1 MNKLF
6 AFENKSMTLPLA
18 GLGQQELC
26 PKTVHGLRSLLCQST
41 SVCVYHAFGMC
52 FRVGMEWNHE
62 WSFEHVS
69 TSVISVSVEDLL
81 VGWLVGVEVF
91 SKLKS

>member
-6 AFENKSMTLPLA
+6 AFENNSMTLPLA
-18 GLGQQELC
+18 GLGQLELC
-26 PKTVHGLRSLLCQST
+26 PKTVHGLRSLLCQLT
-41 SVCVYHAFGMC
+41 SVRVYHAFGMC
-52 FRVGMEWNHE
+52 FRVGMGWNHKR
-62 WSFEHVS
+62 SFEHVS

-81 VGWLVGVEVF
+81 VGWFVGVEVF